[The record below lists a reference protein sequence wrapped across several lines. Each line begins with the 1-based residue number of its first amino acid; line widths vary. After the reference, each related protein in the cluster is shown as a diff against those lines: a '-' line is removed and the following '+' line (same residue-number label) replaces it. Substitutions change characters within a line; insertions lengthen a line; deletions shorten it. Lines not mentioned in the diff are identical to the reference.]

1 MGTDSSGE
9 DCGLRPCARVVSPHS
24 CLSVWIYLPSALKF
38 TATSTIPLTNYRK
51 PESTITVRWR
61 SASENEMMEGWVL
74 GAIGELPIEFIVGDR
89 QQRPMLAVGKVGDDL
104 HGIDSQMNV
113 RG

>member
-1 MGTDSSGE
+1 
-9 DCGLRPCARVVSPHS
+9 
-24 CLSVWIYLPSALKF
+24 
-38 TATSTIPLTNYRK
+38 
-51 PESTITVRWR
+51 
-61 SASENEMMEGWVL
+61 MMEGWVL